1 MASPFRAIQ
10 SNKWLSLSLL
20 ALCGV
25 AALSLWFSATAVIPA
40 LEREAPLGSVTKS
53 LFTGAVQIGFVVGS
67 LASAL
72 LGLADRL
79 DPRRFFMA
87 SALVAAAAN
96 AAILLVEPG
105 SPAVVHCRFWTG
117 VCMAGIYPVGMKLAA
132 TWAKT
137 APGARADLGLLVGL
151 LVGAVTLGSALPH
164 LFNAWGGL
172 DWRPTVAL
180 ASLAALA
187 AGLAINLVGIGPR
200 SEPAGPFRAGAVLR
214 AWRDRPLRLANI
226 GYLGHMWELYAMWAW
241 IGLFLNASFALRLSP
256 AAAPLAATLV
266 TFATIAV
273 GTLGCLAAGVLA
285 DRLGRTTLTIAALAV
300 SGTCALAIGFLFGG
314 SPVLITAV
322 CLIWGIAI
330 VADSAQFSASVAELA
345 EPRLVGTMLTVQTA
359 LGFLLT
365 MVTIH
370 LVPELVALV
379 GWRYAFAPLA
389 LGPLVGIWAM
399 AKLRADP
406 ASLKLAGGRR

>member
-1 MASPFRAIQ
+1 MASSLQAIQ
-10 SNKWLSLSLL
+10 GSKWLSLAIL
-20 ALCGV
+20 ALCTV
-25 AALSLWFSATAVIPA
+25 AALSLWFSATAVLPA
-40 LEREAPLGSVTKS
+40 LAQEASLGATTKS
-53 LFTGAVQIGFVVGS
+53 LFTGAVQIGFVLGS

-79 DPRRFFMA
+79 EPRRFFMV

-96 AAILLVEPG
+96 GAILLLDPG
-105 SPAVVHCRFWTG
+105 SPLVLLCRLVTG
-117 VCMAGIYPVGMKLAA
+117 ICMAGIYPVGMKLAA
-132 TWAKT
+132 TWGNT
-137 APGARADLGLLVGL
+137 AAGARADLGLLVGL

-180 ASLAALA
+180 ASLGALV
-187 AGLAINLVGIGPR
+187 AGLAINLAGVGPR
-200 SEPAGPFRAGAVLR
+200 SEPAGTFQTAAILK
-214 AWRDRPLRLANI
+214 AWRDKPLRLANI

-241 IGLFLNASFALRLSP
+241 IGLFLNASFALRLS
-256 AAAPLAATLV
+256 AEAAPVAATLV

-273 GTLGCLAAGVLA
+273 GAIGCLAAGVLA

-300 SGTCALAIGFLFGG
+300 SGCCALAIGFLFGG
-314 SPVLITAV
+314 SPIWLTVI
-322 CLIWGIAI
+322 CLVWGVAI
-330 VADSAQFSASVAELA
+330 VADSAQFSASVAELT
-345 EPRLVGTMLTVQTA
+345 EPKLVGTMLTVQTA

-389 LGPLVGIWAM
+389 LGPIFGIWAM